1 MTSNRNKYS
10 YKTING
16 KKKRLHR
23 HIMEEKLKRELN
35 PNEHIYHVDGDSRN
49 NDIDNLIIITKKCRE
64 DFSS

>member
-1 MTSNRNKYS
+1 MMQSRNKYP

-23 HIMEEKLKRELN
+23 HIMEEKLKRELK

-49 NDIDNLIIITKKCRE
+49 NDIDNLIIIKKKERT
-64 DFSS
+64 